1 MGQGIIIWGQ
11 IWPYF
16 EHVFLRSLN
25 HLGNLLPFVVH
36 NQFTFLV
43 SSLESQSK
51 LSLRHTKLIVYFIF
65 GYLLL

>member
-11 IWPYF
+11 IWPCF

-51 LSLRHTKLIVYFIF
+51 LSLRLN
-65 GYLLL
+65 

>member
-11 IWPYF
+11 IWHYF

-43 SSLESQSK
+43 SSLES
-51 LSLRHTKLIVYFIF
+51 
-65 GYLLL
+65 